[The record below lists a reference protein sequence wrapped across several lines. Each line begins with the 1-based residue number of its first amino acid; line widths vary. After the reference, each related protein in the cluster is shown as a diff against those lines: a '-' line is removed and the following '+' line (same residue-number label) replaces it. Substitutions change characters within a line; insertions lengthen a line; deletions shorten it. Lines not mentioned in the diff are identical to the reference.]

1 MVAVSRVFFCCVVG
15 RALGQS
21 PLQAGEPMV
30 VTVDYDVPMVAGAGA
45 RSQAAELASSAPLG
59 FSAAAL
65 SSARRLRGDA
75 LPPVDADV
83 VVHVP
88 DGGFGSADEAA
99 LLAETH
105 RQVDRLKGLAA
116 KQRSREGRVLAT
128 FGASAARAGGIG
140 EAVAEVEA
148 ASGRGGSAGSSVA
161 ALAAEVAAGG
171 RVARRALE
179 QLVALT
185 SDAGARGAIA
195 ASGAPA
201 AAAALLKRAGTD
213 EADRALAGSLL
224 TLLSG
229 MPVAA
234 GVSSEVTGG
243 DGRVEIV
250 LPRPSRVYG
259 PDAVAMRASAAAA
272 LGRSQP

>member
-1 MVAVSRVFFCCVVG
+1 MIARCRVS
-15 RALGQS
+15 A
-21 PLQAGEPMV
+21 
-30 VTVDYDVPMVAGAGA
+30 A
-45 RSQAAELASSAPLG
+45 RSSVHMRHSSPPT
-59 FSAAAL
+59 
-65 SSARRLRGDA
+65 SSLKHDCPSPGIIILTVPAITQQSQMSRGDA
-75 LPPVDADV
+75 L
-83 VVHVP
+83 
-88 DGGFGSADEAA
+88 SADEAA

-105 RQVDRLKGLAA
+105 RQVHRVKGLAA
-116 KQRSREGRVLAT
+116 RQRSREGRVLAT
-128 FGASAARAGGIG
+128 FGGSSARAGGIG

-148 ASGRGGSAGSSVA
+148 ASGRGGSGGSSVG

-171 RVARRALE
+171 GVARRALE

-259 PDAVAMRASAAAA
+259 PDAVAMRASVAAA
-272 LGRSQP
+272 LGRSQL